1 MLVNLFLCL
10 LNLEVILNSTLEERV
25 EMLEIQMVQAED
37 DIDNLGLDLTELE
50 GDVDFL
56 FDDQLIQNQR
66 IFNLEEES
74 SVLNEDVQGMSDM
87 TALIAWN

>member
-1 MLVNLFLCL
+1 MFLCL
-10 LNLEVILNSTLEERV
+10 SSLKVIVNSTLEERV

-50 GDVDFL
+50 GDVNFL

-74 SVLNEDVQGMSDM
+74 SVLTENVQGVSNT
-87 TALIAWN
+87 TALVVLK

>member
-1 MLVNLFLCL
+1 
-10 LNLEVILNSTLEERV
+10 
-25 EMLEIQMVQAED
+25 MVQAED

-50 GDVDFL
+50 GDVNFL

-87 TALIAWN
+87 TAFAFYVLIYVLIK

>member
-1 MLVNLFLCL
+1 MFLKLFSCL

-25 EMLEIQMVQAED
+25 EMLEIHMAQAED
-37 DIDNLGLDLTELE
+37 DIDNLGMDLTELE
-50 GDVDFL
+50 GDVGFL

>member
-1 MLVNLFLCL
+1 
-10 LNLEVILNSTLEERV
+10 
-25 EMLEIQMVQAED
+25 MVQAED

-50 GDVDFL
+50 GDVNFL

-74 SVLNEDVQGMSDM
+74 SVLTENVQGMSNT
-87 TALIAWN
+87 TALVVLK

>member
-1 MLVNLFLCL
+1 MFLCL
-10 LNLEVILNSTLEERV
+10 SNLKVIVNSTLEERV
-25 EMLEIQMVQAED
+25 EMLEIQMVQAEN
-37 DIDNLGLDLTELE
+37 DIDNLELDLTELE

-74 SVLNEDVQGMSDM
+74 SVLNEDVQGMLDI
-87 TALIAWN
+87 TI